1 MQFILIVARFH
12 LTFFVKSNALAIKNK
27 QNAGKANYVAYMYYK
42 VGFFFCKVDKFL
54 PHIFLG
60 AYKMATKMTLTYVK
74 MTCFFHENIFFSYL
88 LKIKL
93 SKHTL
98 DYVLDASTLVLSNY
112 VSVRAES
119 CVLKLIFIH
128 EVNIMGY
135 FGRQIHSK
143 YILMEIKVLYQ
154 NT

>member
-1 MQFILIVARFH
+1 MYKCNTNAVYFYYG
-12 LTFFVKSNALAIKNK
+12 TFSFDFFLREIKCTCHK
-27 QNAGKANYVAYMYYK
+27 KTSMLKKPITSHTYIIQQV
-42 VGFFFCKVDKFL
+42 FFCKVDKFL

-112 VSVRAES
+112 VSVRTES
-119 CVLKLIFIH
+119 CGLKLIF
-128 EVNIMGY
+128 
-135 FGRQIHSK
+135 R
-143 YILMEIKVLYQ
+143 
-154 NT
+154 